1 MMAPTDSSKR
11 RAAVV
16 VVMACAAIAVVAA
29 GAAGAGAKAPARLS
43 LQQFH
48 AAWAAASEYAQP
60 QAAYAAQPPP
70 QQQLQ
75 SPAATNLSPE
85 QLAAASRAVYAQ
97 MQSAYV
103 AQHPQMVAQ
112 QLQEAPLAPQPPP
125 LAQVAPQAPSAPLL
139 VAPTWAWA
147 PVPAAAA
154 PASALQEAPAVPP
167 AAPPA
172 VPPTAPP
179 DQPAAKDWS
188 KIGGGDVSARAGGNG
203 FGSAGPTS
211 AAEGGDEN
219 IEDYQKVKKER
230 RFAMDF
236 CDAKFNSW
244 ANIQKCIHLLF
255 SACYRTLLFLSVLA
269 LERDTCALL
278 FSCSICFFCTRL
290 SADATTSWQNRECA
304 LLDARPQVM
313 SCDLRVRQSSLE
325 IVTGMRLL
333 SAVDQHTPGKQPKWV
348 AFLEC

>member
-1 MMAPTDSSKR
+1 MEMVSAQKDARSLLPSAPTDSSASARR

-16 VVMACAAIAVVAA
+16 ILACAAIAAVAA
-29 GAAGAGAKAPARLS
+29 GAAGAGAQAPAHLS
-43 LQQFH
+43 LQQWD
-48 AAWAAASEYAQP
+48 AGYEYAQP
-60 QAAYAAQPPP
+60 QAAYAAQT

-85 QLAAASRAVYAQ
+85 QWAAASRAVYAQ
-97 MQSAYV
+97 TQSAYV
-103 AQHPQMVAQ
+103 AQYPQMVAQQ
-112 QLQEAPLAPQPPP
+112 QLQEAPLAPQAPPV
-125 LAQVAPQAPSAPLL
+125 AQLAPQAPSAPLP
-139 VAPTWAWA
+139 VAPTWSRPA
-147 PVPAAAA
+147 VPASAS
-154 PASALQEAPAVPP
+154 PASALQEAPALPPAVPP

-172 VPPTAPP
+172 APP
-179 DQPAAKDWS
+179 DQPMAKDWS

-255 SACYRTLLFLSVLA
+255 SACYLIPLFLSLLA
-269 LERDTCALL
+269 LERDSRALL
-278 FSCSICFFCTRL
+278 FICFFCTRL
-290 SADATTSWQNRECA
+290 SADPTTYVQNRECA
-304 LLDARPQVM
+304 LLDARP
-313 SCDLRVRQSSLE
+313 STLRVRQS
-325 IVTGMRLL
+325 
-333 SAVDQHTPGKQPKWV
+333 
-348 AFLEC
+348 